1 VVPRLRPYVDADW
14 GAVLDLCIV
23 AFAPACESLERLPQ
37 AKSLAHADPDW
48 RTSIGKYL
56 RSLTQSG
63 ERGRLLVAELQGAV
77 IGVIHYDVDV
87 ETQSG
92 SIGVSAVHPA
102 RQGKGIG
109 TLMYDHVLDAM
120 RAQGVKYAT
129 ADTEGDASHAPA
141 RRVYEKLGFVAVPM
155 VHYFKRLVTPEP
167 ADAGQER
174 RAVGN
179 ERRSARSARSRNS
192 SGIRG
197 GRKRR

>member
-1 VVPRLRPYVDADW
+1 VLPRLRPYVDADW
-14 GAVLDLCIV
+14 GAVLDLCIG
-23 AFAPACESLERLPQ
+23 AFAPACESLKRLPQ
-37 AKSLAHADPDW
+37 TRSLAPADPDW

-56 RSLTQSG
+56 RSLTRSG
-63 ERGRLLVAELQGAV
+63 ERARLLVAEEQGSV

-102 RQGKGIG
+102 RQGEGIG
-109 TLMYDHVLDAM
+109 TLMYAHVLDAM

-167 ADAGQER
+167 ADAGHG

-179 ERRSARSARSRNS
+179 GRRSARPARSRDS
-192 SGIRG
+192 SGSRG

>member
-1 VVPRLRPYVDADW
+1 MPRLRPYVDADW

-23 AFAPACESLERLPQ
+23 AFAPACESLGRLPQ
-37 AKSLAHADPDW
+37 TESLAHADPDW
-48 RTSIGKYL
+48 RTSIGRYL
-56 RSLTQSG
+56 RSLIRSS
-63 ERGRLLVAELQGAV
+63 ERRRLLVAELQGTV

-129 ADTEGDASHAPA
+129 ADTEGDVSHAPA

-155 VHYFKRLVTPEP
+155 VHYFKRLVTPQP
-167 ADAGQER
+167 ADTGQKR

-179 ERRSARSARSRNS
+179 ERRSAPPARSLNS
-192 SGIRG
+192 SAIRG

>member
-1 VVPRLRPYVDADW
+1 MPRLRPYVDADW
-14 GAVLDLCIV
+14 EAVLDVCLV

-37 AKSLAHADPDW
+37 TESLAHADPDW
-48 RTSIGKYL
+48 RTSIGRYL
-56 RSLTQSG
+56 RSLTRSG
-63 ERGRLLVAELQGAV
+63 ERRRLLVAELRGSLV
-77 IGVIHYDVDV
+77 GVVHYEVDA

-102 RQGKGIG
+102 WQGKGIG

-129 ADTEGDASHAPA
+129 ADTEGDAPHAQA
-141 RRVYEKLGFVAVPM
+141 RRVYEKLGFVAIPM

-167 ADAGQER
+167 ADACQER
-174 RAVGN
+174 RAVGS
-179 ERRSARSARSRNS
+179 ERRSARPARPRNS